1 MTVCINVISSDILGH
16 CFLSSSRSS
25 VNRYKL
31 RAVRI
36 KLINCLIS
44 KDEMDTEKDDNGISL
59 TITVLL
65 KSRDFQVQHELYDNC
80 N

>member
-1 MTVCINVISSDILGH
+1 M
-16 CFLSSSRSS
+16 
-25 VNRYKL
+25 NRYKL

-44 KDEMDTEKDDNGISL
+44 KDEMDHTEKDDDGISL

-80 N
+80 I

>member
-1 MTVCINVISSDILGH
+1 M
-16 CFLSSSRSS
+16 
-25 VNRYKL
+25 NRYKL

-65 KSRDFQVQHELYDNC
+65 KSRDFMVQHELYDNC

>member
-1 MTVCINVISSDILGH
+1 
-16 CFLSSSRSS
+16 
-25 VNRYKL
+25 
-31 RAVRI
+31 
-36 KLINCLIS
+36 
-44 KDEMDTEKDDNGISL
+44 MDTEKDDDGISL